1 MADPSLHEF
10 LSKLKPP
17 HLIAINGSN
26 RGESLNGKLLK
37 AATTLAEAQGATVEF
52 IDLNEL
58 GAPRLQCC
66 LAPTESLRTQSR
78 ELVVN

>member
-58 GAPRLQCC
+58 GAPPAYC
-66 LAPTESLRTQSR
+66 ASLRRRNPSVLSQGSW
-78 ELVVN
+78 L